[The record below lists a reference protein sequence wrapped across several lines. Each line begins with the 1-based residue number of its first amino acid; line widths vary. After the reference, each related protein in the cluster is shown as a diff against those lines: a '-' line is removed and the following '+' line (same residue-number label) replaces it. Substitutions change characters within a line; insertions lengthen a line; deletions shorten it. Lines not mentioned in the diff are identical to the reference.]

1 MKTIIK
7 KIQPDFVLRLLRL
20 FKSYTI
26 RKTRQI
32 VERLGFNISR
42 TSDYYSPLTT
52 ESKIKKNVSRWNKAS
67 SMAGIAYDVENYKA
81 LLKELVSKYWV
92 EFNALPNY
100 EENKSIGFGPGYTE
114 LDALVL
120 YMMIRNI
127 KPKRYFEVGSGLST
141 YYCSLA
147 AKENAKNGES
157 LKIKCIEPYPFER
170 LYSIQNIEVIQDE
183 VQNAER
189 NLFLELET
197 NDILF
202 IDSSHVVKI
211 DGDVPFLY
219 LEILP
224 ILKKGVIVHI
234 HDIPFPFN
242 TPYPAEQ
249 WVLGKTTT
257 SPNWPMYWNEAML
270 LQAFLMFNNSYEIV
284 MSAPLIRY
292 YDEEFLKNNI
302 PLYKS
307 IEQEPNTFS
316 SIWLRRV
323 N

>member
-42 TSDYYSPLTT
+42 TSDYYSPLAT

-224 ILKKGVIVHI
+224 VLKKGVIVHI

-249 WVLGKTTT
+249 WVLGKTKT

>member
-1 MKTIIK
+1 MKTIVK
-7 KIQPDFVLRLLRL
+7 KILPDFLLKL
-20 FKSYTI
+20 FKRFNFYRI
-26 RKTRQI
+26 GKTRQI
-32 VERLGFNISR
+32 FEKLGFNISR
-42 TSDYYSPLTT
+42 TSDYYSPLPT
-52 ESKIKKNVSRWNKAS
+52 ESKIKKNTGRWNKAS
-67 SMAGIAYDVENYKA
+67 SMTGIVYDVQNYKA
-81 LLKELVSKYWV
+81 LFKELISKYWV
-92 EFNALPNY
+92 EFNVLPNY
-100 EENKSIGFGPGYTE
+100 EENKLIGFGPGYTE
-114 LDALVL
+114 LDAFVL
-120 YMMIRNI
+120 YTMIRNI
-127 KPKRYFEVGSGLST
+127 KPRRYVEVGSGLST

-157 LKIKCIEPYPFER
+157 LIIKCIEPYPFEK
-170 LYSIQNIEVIQDE
+170 LCSFQNIEVIQDE
-183 VQNAER
+183 VQNLDKD
-189 NLFLELET
+189 LFLELEA

-224 ILKKGVIVHI
+224 MLNKGVIVHI

-249 WVLGKTTT
+249 WVLGKTKT

-270 LQAFLMFNNSYEIV
+270 LQAFLMFNGSYEIL

-292 YDEEFLKNNI
+292 HDEEFLKNNL

-307 IEQEPNTFS
+307 IEQESNTFS